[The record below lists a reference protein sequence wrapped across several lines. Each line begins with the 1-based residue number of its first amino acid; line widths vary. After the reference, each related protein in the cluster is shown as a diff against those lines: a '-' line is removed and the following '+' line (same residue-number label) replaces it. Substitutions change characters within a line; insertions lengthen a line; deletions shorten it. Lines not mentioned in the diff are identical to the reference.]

1 VQNAKLEQIKGV
13 TYSLSDFLGGICWK
27 TKSQLTPSAEE
38 TSASSHS
45 SPATLVT
52 NPTSHSSPAVVAS
65 TDGLIPST
73 TSSSL
78 LPLSSSSPY
87 GSEGHEKEVILL
99 ARNEE
104 EEEEE
109 ERENMSNQNPDV
121 QKIIVKE
128 EDKRSVATSSPSSS
142 SLASV
147 ASSSASSSTSLVSAK
162 MTLSFP
168 AYSTAA
174 FPLDFDAEY
183 QRQICVN
190 DPSTHKLH
198 HLVVYLAPGDYH
210 RFHSPADWTVTFRRH
225 FPGDLF
231 SVAPLISR
239 WISGLFNYNE
249 RVFYAGF
256 WEHGFFSLTAVG
268 ATGVGSIRT
277 HLDPNLSTN
286 EYKWNPRKE
295 NHQDLDF
302 TKNSPG
308 GIRVSKGEE
317 FGEFNLGSTIV
328 IVFEAPNDFRFQY
341 DENDKVKV
349 GQSVGSIVGQ
359 TSDEQPDEITDG
371 LHPFAN
377 EGDDEKS
384 DDGDDDDDGDDG
396 DDMGDQCVRLVMDTG
411 DAMISCEGDRFE
423 EAHE

>member
-1 VQNAKLEQIKGV
+1 
-13 TYSLSDFLGGICWK
+13 
-27 TKSQLTPSAEE
+27 
-38 TSASSHS
+38 
-45 SPATLVT
+45 
-52 NPTSHSSPAVVAS
+52 
-65 TDGLIPST
+65 
-73 TSSSL
+73 
-78 LPLSSSSPY
+78 
-87 GSEGHEKEVILL
+87 
-99 ARNEE
+99 
-104 EEEEE
+104 
-109 ERENMSNQNPDV
+109 M
-121 QKIIVKE
+121 
-128 EDKRSVATSSPSSS
+128 SSPSTS

-162 MTLSFP
+162 MTLSVP
-168 AYSTAA
+168 ASSTAA

-239 WISGLFNYNE
+239 LISGLFNYNE
-249 RVFYAGF
+249 RVLYSGF

-268 ATGVGSIRT
+268 ATGVGSIRA
-277 HLDPNLSTN
+277 HLDPALSTN

-302 TKNSPG
+302 EKDFPG

-328 IVFEAPNDFRFQY
+328 LIFEAPNDFQF
-341 DENDKVKV
+341 
-349 GQSVGSIVGQ
+349 S
-359 TSDEQPDEITDG
+359 
-371 LHPFAN
+371 F
-377 EGDDEKS
+377 DDTAE
-384 DDGDDDDDGDDG
+384 
-396 DDMGDQCVRLVMDTG
+396 
-411 DAMISCEGDRFE
+411 
-423 EAHE
+423 

>member
-1 VQNAKLEQIKGV
+1 MGAPLTSPADGKIVRSGLVQNAKLEQIKGV

-38 TSASSHS
+38 TSA
-45 SPATLVT
+45 
-52 NPTSHSSPAVVAS
+52 
-65 TDGLIPST
+65 PST

-87 GSEGHEKEVILL
+87 GFEGHENEVILL

-109 ERENMSNQNPDV
+109 RENISNQNPDV

-128 EDKRSVATSSPSSS
+128 EDKRSVATTSPSTS

-162 MTLSFP
+162 MTLSVP
-168 AYSTAA
+168 ASSTAA
-174 FPLDFDAEY
+174 FPLDFDAQY

-286 EYKWNPRKE
+286 EYKWNLRKE

-302 TKNSPG
+302 TQNSPD

-359 TSDEQPDEITDG
+359 NVGQTSDEQPDQITDG
-371 LHPFAN
+371 LHP
-377 EGDDEKS
+377 
-384 DDGDDDDDGDDG
+384 
-396 DDMGDQCVRLVMDTG
+396 V
-411 DAMISCEGDRFE
+411 
-423 EAHE
+423 